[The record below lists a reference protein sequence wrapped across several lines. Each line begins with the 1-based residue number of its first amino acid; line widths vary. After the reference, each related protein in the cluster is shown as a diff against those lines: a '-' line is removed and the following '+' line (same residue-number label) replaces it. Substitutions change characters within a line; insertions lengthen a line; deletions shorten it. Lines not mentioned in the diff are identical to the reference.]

1 MPFGVESLLAC
12 FLSNTCIAPSFWTSY
27 YGSLCKNQKVFPTA
41 DLKQYMSALQ
51 KNLGEPGR
59 SKVLL
64 AHVFATKAACTAR
77 IPEITSKSI
86 PTIAVYGK
94 NDPDFAPKVDVE
106 VSEMNRRF
114 SAVLKAPPL
123 CLDGLGH
130 YPHV

>member
-1 MPFGVESLLAC
+1 MVSLY
-12 FLSNTCIAPSFWTSY
+12 T
-27 YGSLCKNQKVFPTA
+27 NQKVSPTA

-59 SKVLL
+59 SKALL
-64 AHVFATKAACTAR
+64 AHVFATNKAACAAR

-94 NDPDFAPKVDVE
+94 NDPDFAPMVDAE

-130 YPHV
+130 YPHVENPRAVAEAVLSFVTAGSTA